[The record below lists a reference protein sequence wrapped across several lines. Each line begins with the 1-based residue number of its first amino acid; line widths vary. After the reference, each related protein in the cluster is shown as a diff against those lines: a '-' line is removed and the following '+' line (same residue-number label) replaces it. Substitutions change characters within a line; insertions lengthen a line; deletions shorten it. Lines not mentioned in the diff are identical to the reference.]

1 LSIAPLSPEIAAR
14 EADITGKPQRI
25 ESVDQDGFDEESMA
39 HIRRIHAALGI
50 ETGRVVPDYFGL
62 IVKHPGVFRCQL
74 DIGTMF
80 FKEGRLPKREREL
93 AILRVGW
100 LNRAPYEWGEHVGIG
115 KRYGLTD
122 EEVERVTIGSTA
134 PEWNAHDRAI
144 LKAVEEMLS
153 NQMISDAVWAVLASS
168 WDEAQLIEFPTLV
181 GQYVA
186 TGIQQNSLRVRL
198 APDNPGLG
206 AR

>member
-1 LSIAPLSPEIAAR
+1 LSITALTVETAAR
-14 EADITGKPQRI
+14 EADIIGKPQRI
-25 ESVDQDGFDEESMA
+25 ESVGQDEFDDESLA
-39 HIRRIHAALGI
+39 YIRRIHLALGI
-50 ETGRVVPDYFGL
+50 ETGSAVPDYFGL

-74 DIGTMF
+74 EIGTMF

-100 LNRAPYEWGEHVGIG
+100 LNRAPYEWGEHVDIG

-122 EEVERVTIGSTA
+122 EEVERVTIGSSA

-144 LKAVEEMLS
+144 LKGVEEMLS
-153 NQMISDAVWAVLASS
+153 NQMISDEVWAVLAAS

-206 AR
+206 YR

>member
-1 LSIAPLSPEIAAR
+1 MTSADLAAR
-14 EADITGKPQRI
+14 QAEIVGKPQRI
-25 ESVDQDGFDEESMA
+25 ESIAREEFEEAALA
-39 HIRRIHAALGI
+39 HIRAIHAALGI
-50 ETGRVVPDYFGL
+50 ETGADVPDYFGL

-80 FKEGRLPKREREL
+80 FSEGRLPKREREL
-93 AILRVGW
+93 AVLRVGW
-100 LNRAPYEWGEHVGIG
+100 LCRAPYEWGEHVDIG

-122 EEVERVTIGSTA
+122 AEVERVTIGSTA
-134 PEWNAHDRAI
+134 PEWDAHDRAI
-144 LKAVEEMLS
+144 LAGVEEMLADT
-153 NQMISDAVWAVLASS
+153 MISDATWALLAES

-186 TGIQQNSLRVRL
+186 TAIQQNSLRVRL

-206 AR
+206 YR